1 MRIHNEY
8 LTLQTKQKREFH
20 NITENVK
27 LALEKNGIRDGMILV
42 TTLHTNAAFFL
53 NDEEP
58 GLLQDVEAWLD
69 QLAPLR
75 DDYKHGAKFESNTGA
90 HLQSLLLH
98 QQVVLPISDGKLEL
112 GPWQSVLYVDLDGL
126 RPKRVLMKVMGE

>member
-8 LTLQTKQKREFH
+8 LTLPTKQKRAFH

-42 TTLHTNAAFFL
+42 TTLHTNAAVLL
-53 NDEEP
+53 NDGEP
-58 GLLQDVEAWLD
+58 GLFQDVEAWLD

-75 DDYKHGAKFESNTGA
+75 DDYKHGAKFESNAGA
-90 HLQSLLLH
+90 HLQSLLLD
-98 QQVVLPISDGKLEL
+98 Q
-112 GPWQSVLYVDLDGL
+112 
-126 RPKRVLMKVMGE
+126 